1 MKFRRRKT
9 VLIGAVATTVV
20 ALSGGA
26 WAIASEDATH
36 DRSIRV
42 GDSQRAIAITGASG
56 ALCKMGYDTESST
69 LTPPDDSTTD
79 NAPAGSVTFRKSCDG
94 AVIGRFSSEVSAPTT
109 ADFVHLDL
117 LATCLGNGGL
127 TKACT
132 PGQKVFASPGHTFF
146 QVGAATT
153 HVNTATM
160 VWAGLKR
167 GKWKFEVLPGGNDLA
182 TLQFRTFTV
191 EAYTGG

>member
-1 MKFRRRKT
+1 
-9 VLIGAVATTVV
+9 
-20 ALSGGA
+20 
-26 WAIASEDATH
+26 
-36 DRSIRV
+36 
-42 GDSQRAIAITGASG
+42 
-56 ALCKMGYDTESST
+56 MGYDTESST
-69 LTPPDDSTTD
+69 LIPPDDSTSD
-79 NAPAGSVTFRKSCDG
+79 NPPAAIVTFKKTCDG
-94 AVIGRFSSEVSAPTT
+94 AVIGSFSSEVSAPTA

-160 VWAGLKR
+160 VWSGLKR
-167 GKWKFEVLPGGNDLA
+167 GKWKFEVLPGGNDVA
-182 TLQFRTFTV
+182 TLQFRTLTV
-191 EAYTGG
+191 DAYTGG